1 MEPITSTL
9 TAAKEIVEAAKTIQK
24 VYNVSKEMKTVA
36 ESEGKDQILAA
47 KDLAGTATKMKQES
61 ESPKGELSSNG
72 PKIEGDLYYDKNHE
86 SNDGAENFVD
96 KLGTTFHEVPEG
108 EANSTEFFDKFTPSE
123 STDDLPDLP
132 DAHIDRLSLIDGS
145 NVANEFADAT
155 SDSPLDDL
163 PQETK
168 KMHVVESTEATD
180 LPPEKFQEF
189 YDKNSVSNDG
199 AENFVD
205 KLDNTIH
212 EVPKGDANS
221 TEFFD
226 KYSPS
231 ESTDNLLNLHDVN
244 IDRLSLEDG
253 SNVANELVDAASDS
267 LLDNLPQ
274 ETKEMD
280 VDESADASDSP
291 KEKFQEGLTDAEKQ
305 EIKDKTGWS
314 DKIVDAI
321 RTKKEAQIYM
331 KAGLVE
337 SEINGK
343 PALIQPQIDGKECN
357 DIKWPD
363 WNNKDLAEEGYP
375 PRDKNGRPYE
385 LHHIGQNPDS
395 PLAELTYEQHHSDGN
410 FKVLHTF
417 DESSIDRVQFNK
429 ERKEYWAERSKT
441 L

>member
-1 MEPITSTL
+1 MEPVSSTFM
-9 TAAKEIVEAAKTIQK
+9 AAKEIYEAAKTIQK

-47 KDLAGTATKMKQES
+47 KDFVGTATEMKQVS
-61 ESPKGELSSNG
+61 ESPKGELSSKDS
-72 PKIEGDLYYDKNHE
+72 KIEGNLYYDKNHE
-86 SNDGAENFVD
+86 SNDNAGYFVD
-96 KLGTTFHEVPEG
+96 KLVPTFHEVPESD
-108 EANSTEFFDKFTPSE
+108 ADTTVFLDKF
-123 STDDLPDLP
+123 
-132 DAHIDRLSLIDGS
+132 
-145 NVANEFADAT
+145 
-155 SDSPLDDL
+155 SP
-163 PQETK
+163 T
-168 KMHVVESTEATD
+168 
-180 LPPEKFQEF
+180 
-189 YDKNSVSNDG
+189 
-199 AENFVD
+199 
-205 KLDNTIH
+205 
-212 EVPKGDANS
+212 
-221 TEFFD
+221 
-226 KYSPS
+226 
-231 ESTDNLLNLHDVN
+231 ESTDNLPILQDVN
-244 IDRLSLEDG
+244 IDRLPLGDDN
-253 SNVANELVDAASDS
+253 NVANELTDTTLVSPLDNLSKETKKIDIVESGEASDS
-267 LLDNLPQ
+267 L
-274 ETKEMD
+274 KEIC
-280 VDESADASDSP
+280 
-291 KEKFQEGLTDAEKQ
+291 QEGLTDAEKQ

-321 RTKKEAQIYM
+321 RTKEEAQVYID
-331 KAGLVE
+331 AELVE

-357 DIKWPD
+357 DTKWPD